1 MEYVIQF
8 TGKHKIALVDR
19 VFTLSTSGITTLPD
33 NIAAEGR
40 LKTPLLS
47 RRDMFDKL
55 TTYGAISAG
64 GGEIAAVN
72 DGGLDELVT
81 DYATNGREVSMWVAP
96 KKSKNFPADYSL
108 IYRGTIKLITS
119 TFDTLKIQISDKMQS
134 LEKPLLQTKYLGNN
148 VLPNGLEGVAGDIK
162 GERKPRV
169 YGAPKNFSP
178 YLVNTAS
185 LIYQVSDKPCTVS
198 AAYSRGVPWTFSGNY
213 ATIADLQNVALNP
226 PSAGYKV
233 YSGVDGCYIKVGSV
247 PAGTVTVDAATT
259 ETRCAELIKTI
270 ALDAGIALADIYLDD
285 VAALNVITYQCGAW
299 VSGETTALQAMS
311 FIASGIGAYFSFDR
325 LGKLRMSRLEA
336 PSGLPVFEIFPD
348 IVSKI
353 ELVST
358 ADTDQGVPAKTLTLE
373 YAKNYTVQTD
383 LDNTAAASR
392 AAFAA
397 AEWRHAVATS
407 ASAAALY
414 VDAPE
419 ITVETSLVNEADA
432 LAESTRRIE
441 QLQSRRVFEVTAS
454 ADDGSPYSTVD
465 IGDVIR
471 VTYPRFGLDNG
482 EIFRVIGIVYD
493 TRLSEITLRIWG

>member
-1 MEYVIQF
+1 MIQF
-8 TGKHKIALVDR
+8 TGKHKITLVDR

-64 GGEIAAVN
+64 GGEITAVN

-81 DYATNGREVSMWVAP
+81 DYATNGREVSMWVA
-96 KKSKNFPADYSL
+96 KKYSKNFPADYSL

-134 LEKPLLQTKYLGNN
+134 LENPLLQTKYLGNN
-148 VLPNGLEGVAGDIK
+148 ALPNGLEGSASDIK

-169 YGAPKNFSP
+169 YGPVKNLSP

-185 LIYQVSDKPCTVS
+185 LIYQVSDKPCAVS
-198 AAYSRGVPWTFSGNY
+198 AAYSRGVQWAFSGNY
-213 ATIADLQNVALNP
+213 ATIADLQNVTLNP
-226 PSAGYKV
+226 PSNGYKV
-233 YSGVDGCYIKVGSV
+233 YSGAEGCYIKVGSV
-247 PAGTVTVDAATT
+247 PAGTVTVHAATS
-259 ETRCAELIKTI
+259 EKRCAELIKTI
-270 ALDAGIALADIYLDD
+270 ALDAGIALADINLDD
-285 VAALNVITYQCGAW
+285 VAALNVITYQCGVW

-325 LGKLRMSRLEA
+325 LGVLRMSRLEA
-336 PSGLPVFEIFPD
+336 PSGLPVLEILPD

-383 LDNTAAASR
+383 LDNTAAAGR
-392 AAFAA
+392 AAFSA

-419 ITVETSLVNEADA
+419 IMVETSLANEADA

-454 ADDGSPYSTVD
+454 ADDGDPYSTVD

-493 TRLSEITLRIWG
+493 TRLSEITLRVWG